1 MADKILFGPWS
12 GGVTSTSV
20 RVKAAVVN
28 STNVRLAISA
38 NADFADPTFHLPAFS
53 MSEMTVVTFDILG
66 LKPQTQYHYVLEI
79 NGSLMKTKAGRFR
92 TFPPEDAPAS
102 FMFICSG
109 DAETGSKHPVF
120 TEIARLDPLFFLHL
134 GDLNYA
140 DVHSTQTKKYREAY
154 RRVLSSP
161 TQSELYRRVPIAYT
175 WDDHDYDRNDS
186 NRTATGRL
194 AARITYQECVPHY
207 SLVSG
212 QGDVPIYQ
220 SFTVGRVRFLLTDSR
235 SNRSPASDEDNEAK
249 SVLGVA
255 QKKWL
260 KDELLAGK
268 SKYPLVVWINSIPW
282 IGKKKSGA
290 DRWWGFTTER
300 DEIGGFIETN
310 QIRNVCMLS
319 ADAHMLAID
328 DGSNNRPP
336 YGRGGFP
343 IFHASPL
350 ESTRSVKGGPFS
362 IRPHEDDEGQFGIVQ
377 VEDNG
382 GQQVKVIWTGM
393 NMQERIMTYSFDSPR

>member
-1 MADKILFGPWS
+1 
-12 GGVTSTSV
+12 
-20 RVKAAVVN
+20 
-28 STNVRLAISA
+28 
-38 NADFADPTFHLPAFS
+38 
-53 MSEMTVVTFDILG
+53 
-66 LKPQTQYHYVLEI
+66 
-79 NGSLMKTKAGRFR
+79 
-92 TFPPEDAPAS
+92 
-102 FMFICSG
+102 
-109 DAETGSKHPVF
+109 
-120 TEIARLDPLFFLHL
+120 
-134 GDLNYA
+134 
-140 DVHSTQTKKYREAY
+140 
-154 RRVLSSP
+154 
-161 TQSELYRRVPIAYT
+161 
-175 WDDHDYDRNDS
+175 
-186 NRTATGRL
+186 
-194 AARITYQECVPHY
+194 
-207 SLVSG
+207 
-212 QGDVPIYQ
+212 VPIYQ